1 MRYILKENE
10 LKKLV
15 ENAVHEA
22 IVQHFTPYSKEDRER
37 NFIPFTDKD
46 TRTPQQRNPA
56 YAKALK
62 DAQERKKKRQQQ
74 KYTN

>member
-1 MRYILKENE
+1 MNSFLKENV
-10 LKKLV
+10 LDRIV

-46 TRTPQQRNPA
+46 TRTPEERNPS

-62 DAQERKKKRQQQ
+62 AAEERRKKKLQG
-74 KYTN
+74 K